1 MVVRQY
7 ENGDLDAMVAIW
19 NEVVNAGDA
28 FPQEELLTPYD

>member
-7 ENGDLDAMVAIW
+7 ENSDLDTMVVIW

-28 FPQEELLTPYD
+28 FPQGSR